1 MALPKAM
8 SAVPTI
14 TRTVPAVIPITIFGY
29 RLMTCLLKVM
39 NPKSDKTYDPAD
51 VKAIYLR

>member
-14 TRTVPAVIPITIFGY
+14 TRTVPAVIPITIYGY

-51 VKAIYLR
+51 VKVIYLR